1 MVAND
6 IKLDKVR
13 TMGNILNP
21 DKENSFISLAN
32 RKNKYLFVDKT
43 NFIEIT
49 NNRLNEDNRFLAV
62 TRPRR
67 FGKTVTADM
76 LLAYYSKEYDGKKIF
91 DEFDEHTTS
100 KDFELYIEKLI
111 GSTVQRA
118 VILRENE
125 LIIDFGCCY
134 LRFYCHKNGIE
145 SWRYFII
152 KGTHLVAS
160 DRWLELER

>member
-1 MVAND
+1 MMLNSVR
-6 IKLDKVR
+6 KKV
-13 TMGNILNP
+13 MGNFLNP
-21 DKENSFISLAN
+21 DKENSFITLAN

-91 DEFDEHTTS
+91 DELDIS
-100 KDFELYIEKLI
+100 KKDSYEQHLNKYNVIYIDMNSIKDKFISYKSDKTLYIEAIDDIVDLQMLEQD
-111 GSTVQRA
+111 VQMQ
-118 VILRENE
+118 I
-125 LIIDFGCCY
+125 C
-134 LRFYCHKNGIE
+134 
-145 SWRYFII
+145 
-152 KGTHLVAS
+152 
-160 DRWLELER
+160 

>member
-1 MVAND
+1 MKKSQFQEAQ
-6 IKLDKVR
+6 
-13 TMGNILNP
+13 T
-21 DKENSFISLAN
+21 
-32 RKNKYLFVDKT
+32 
-43 NFIEIT
+43 
-49 NNRLNEDNRFLAV
+49 FLATV
-62 TRPRR
+62 EGKKLLYGKKSPDMDLYDFGFGEYVEYANAIGKITMKPKYVLHPSCR
-67 FGKTVTADM
+67 FKVFWR
-76 LLAYYSKEYDGKKIF
+76 EKKIF